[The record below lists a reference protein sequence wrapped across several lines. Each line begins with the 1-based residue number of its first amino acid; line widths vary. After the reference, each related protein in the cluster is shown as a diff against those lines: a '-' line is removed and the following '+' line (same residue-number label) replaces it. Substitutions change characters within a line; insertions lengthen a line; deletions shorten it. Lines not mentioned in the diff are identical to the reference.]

1 MKLVEILAREL
12 GEWPEG
18 FEYMR
23 RSGNTIYFCESNGG
37 FTTGM
42 KTSENEDGCHGA
54 WVTREMWEA
63 ERERIKLDMYSG
75 SITTKPKWRGSEDG
89 LPPIGSQVM
98 FKKNQCEVI
107 GYHNGMVVCAMDD
120 DYENGCYDGFLA
132 RDLRPI
138 PTDREKWIEAA
149 MNYWDH
155 EMPRVSLEH
164 IYDAGLAKL
173 PD

>member
-54 WVTREMWEA
+54 WVTREMWET
-63 ERERIKLDMYSG
+63 ERARMN
-75 SITTKPKWRGSEDG
+75 KWNGEG
-89 LPPIGSQVM
+89 LPPVGVDFEFSYNGKSWEERTMLFNDGITCLM
-98 FKKNQCEVI
+98 AHKK
-107 GYHNGMVVCAMDD
+107 YPSSRWHYKSDD
-120 DYENGCYDGFLA
+120 PDMHF
-132 RDLRPI
+132 RPAKS
-138 PTDREKWIEAA
+138 DREKWIEAA